1 MFLVVS
7 RGSFSPST
15 ILLLIL
21 FDFECSR
28 SSSFYTFTNLMRK
41 FKNIVKINDKAPKN
55 ANGPTNPT
63 SKLNKAPTNKPDIFP
78 TTK

>member
-1 MFLVVS
+1 
-7 RGSFSPST
+7 
-15 ILLLIL
+15 
-21 FDFECSR
+21 
-28 SSSFYTFTNLMRK
+28 MRK